1 MSRLEYLARPLV
13 AFNPSDKDHRRY
25 YAEFLEYGGWG
36 SCPVRFICPEDF
48 GMDLPSMIKHS
59 LIRYYVDREFGGGK
73 LAKERSQALKQDAD
87 RLYKE
92 AGQLRKEAQNL
103 LKPRRS

>member
-87 RLYKE
+87 KLYKE
-92 AGQLRKEAQNL
+92 AGQLRKEAQSL
-103 LKPRRS
+103 LKPRRL